1 MRLESKLRDAK
12 TALHLVRLGLQFG
25 IKLDTAVV
33 EQEIE
38 RQIALNGGN
47 TADTASAR
55 FALVFVQKTPGAA
68 ANYIAR
74 HHDTLVEHIDK
85 KYMQFVQIE
94 LFARAGQLEQAKKCL
109 DILLEDGLSEGQER
123 RLRGIIAEAEGAD
136 PVKRHKEQ
144 FRETDSLHDLE
155 ILVHELEIRND
166 WDGLS
171 EYGRILFERTHA
183 LSDGERLA
191 TALHNT
197 QKYEQVAEFLTSN
210 KTLLVQSKH
219 LQQLHCWSLYI
230 EGALLEARSKLAEL
244 GDDWDDPNYCTL
256 QINLGISLGDWNS
269 VSAFVANECKKKG
282 KRNTQELITAAQLA
296 VGLDSISHAK
306 ELIFAAVEKGKDDAD
321 VLGIAYFLATKAGWE
336 DKEVSR
342 WMQKAATISG
352 DDGPIWKMT
361 LKDFMDRKP
370 EWDQQNSEISQQ
382 LIRGEL
388 PMYLAAQARNMSLG
402 GLMLFPA
409 LANPEE
415 SDPRRR
421 DVVPAYSGQRQ
432 PTPLNT
438 GGQIGMDATALLT
451 LSFLNVLDETLGAFD
466 TVHIPHSTLDWL
478 FEEKQRVAFHQPSRI
493 KDAHKVRDLLA
504 TGALEELSP
513 STVPDSDLSD
523 QVGDELALFIAEAE
537 KVRNEDDSQRIV
549 VQSSPVHRVASL
561 MEEEADLTAHATV
574 LSSCQSIVDKLRQK
588 GQITANEAQKA
599 RTYFQL
605 QEKPWP
611 NQPQVADGAILYL
624 DDLAVYRF
632 LHLGILGKL
641 RAAGFRPIV
650 SPRTVSETNQLISY
664 ESISDK
670 AKNAIEHIRS
680 AVNSRIESGKVKV
693 SKRISV
699 SQPKERLIYEHP
711 TAGVLYFPKYC
722 DAIISDDR
730 VLNQHPPPIFSTL
743 DLIDTLV
750 TTGAIKDEERLEYR
764 TRLRRAGY
772 FFVPVSE
779 DELAHHLAVSA
790 IENGKVVETAELKAI
805 RENILHVRMNT
816 WLQLPKESPWL
827 GTLLQV
833 FSRVLTGL
841 WRADVD
847 VTSARARSDW
857 ILNQMDVRGWAH
869 SLGKEDGDNMVKTGR
884 GTNILS
890 MLVPPIKEPQEVK
903 DEYWRW
909 VNEKVLAPL
918 KEQNPDLYLD
928 LVERYQ
934 RQIADVVGKYM
945 NGEQ

>member
-1 MRLESKLRDAK
+1 
-12 TALHLVRLGLQFG
+12 
-25 IKLDTAVV
+25 
-33 EQEIE
+33 
-38 RQIALNGGN
+38 
-47 TADTASAR
+47 
-55 FALVFVQKTPGAA
+55 
-68 ANYIAR
+68 
-74 HHDTLVEHIDK
+74 
-85 KYMQFVQIE
+85 MQFVQIE
-94 LFARAGQLEQAKKCL
+94 LLAKAGQLEEAKKCL
-109 DILLEDGLSEGQER
+109 DILVEDGLSEGEER
-123 RLRGIIAEAEGAD
+123 RLRGIIARAEGAD
-136 PVKRHKEQ
+136 PVKHHKEQ
-144 FRETDSLHDLE
+144 FKETDSLHDLE
-155 ILVHELEIRND
+155 LLAGELEIRND

-171 EYGRILFERTHA
+171 EYGRILFERTHMLRDA
-183 LSDGERLA
+183 ERLA

-197 QKYEQVAEFLTSN
+197 QEYEPLAEFLASN
-210 KTLLVQSKH
+210 ETLLEQSEK
-219 LQQLHCWSLYI
+219 LRMLYCLSLYH

-244 GDDWDDPNYCTL
+244 GDDWDDSNYCTL
-256 QINLGISLGDWNS
+256 HINLGILLGDWNS
-269 VSAFVANECKKKG
+269 LSAFVANECKKKD
-282 KRNTQELITAAQLA
+282 KRNAQELISAAQLA
-296 VGLDSISHAK
+296 IGLDSISHAK
-306 ELIFAAVEKGKDDAD
+306 ELIFAAVEKGNNDAG
-321 VLGIAYFLATKAGWE
+321 VLSSAYSLATNIGWE
-336 DKEVSR
+336 DKKVSQ
-342 WMQKAATISG
+342 WMHKAATISG

-361 LKDFMDRKP
+361 LKDFLDRKP
-370 EWDQQNSEISQQ
+370 EWDQRNSEISQQ

-451 LSFLNVLDETLGAFD
+451 LSFLNVLDEALDAFD
-466 TVHIPHSTLDWL
+466 TVHVPHSTLGWL
-478 FEEKQRVAFHQPSRI
+478 FEEKQRITFHQPSRI
-493 KDAHKVRDLLA
+493 KDAHEVRNLLA
-504 TGALEELSP
+504 TGVLEEISP

-537 KVRNEDDSQRIV
+537 KVRNEDDPQRIV
-549 VQSSPVHRVASL
+549 VQSSPVHRIASL

-588 GQITANEAQKA
+588 GQITANEEQKA

-605 QEKPWP
+605 HEKPWP
-611 NQPQVADGAILYL
+611 NQPQVADGAVLYL

-650 SPRTVSETNQLISY
+650 SPRTESETNQLISY

-680 AVNSRIESGKVKV
+680 AVNSRIESGKIKV
-693 SKRISV
+693 SRRISV

-805 RENILHVRMNT
+805 RENILQVRMST

-827 GTLLQV
+827 ETLLQV

-847 VTSARARSDW
+847 VASARARSDW

-869 SLGKEDGDNMVKTGR
+869 SLGKEDGENMVKTRR
-884 GTNILS
+884 GTKYPLNART
-890 MLVPPIKEPQEVK
+890 PDQ
-903 DEYWRW
+903 R
-909 VNEKVLAPL
+909 APRS
-918 KEQNPDLYLD
+918 Q
-928 LVERYQ
+928 
-934 RQIADVVGKYM
+934 G
-945 NGEQ
+945 